1 MFVLTGTAARRL
13 LGGRRPGGLLLDVG
27 AGCGEVTSQ
36 FLPLFDDALA
46 TEVSLPALWCLRA
59 RGLPALRAAA
69 GLAPPAFDAA
79 AAAAGVALGPGGSV
93 DCALL
98 LNVLDRC
105 DAPLALLRETL
116 PGGILPRP
124 RPRISAR
131 CAAGCSLGR
140 RLPPLVLPYR
150 PFVDRGARGR
160 GRPSERLP
168 LPPGASWEASV
179 VLLWRR
185 VLQPAGLELEAL
197 ARAPYLSQG
206 DALSPAYA
214 LDDAIFVLRR
224 GRGG

>member
-1 MFVLTGTAARRL
+1 MSLAGSGQRRVPPGLRAACRL

-105 DAPLALLRETL
+105 DAPLALLREVCGRL
-116 PGGILPRP
+116 QPGKGLLVL
-124 RPRISAR
+124 A
-131 CAAGCSLGR
+131 
-140 RLPPLVLPYR
+140 LVLPYR